1 MEEDYYK
8 LLGLNRNS
16 SADEIQKAYRDLAR
30 KYHPDLN
37 PNDKTAK
44 SKFQAVQRAY
54 EVLSDPQK
62 REMYD
67 RYGSSFESAG
77 AGGPGGGPAGGTW
90 HGRAGGA
97 GTGPEDLDFGQ
108 FFGERFGQG
117 AGGAFGDMFEQFRR
131 GRAGSQRG
139 RTRPSRGADLQHELT
154 VPFATAISGGEARL
168 KIQRKGGATETISV
182 KIPPGIEEGKKIRL
196 RGQGEKP
203 ARGAPGDILITVHV
217 APHPYFQR
225 RGDDLHVKVPVT
237 LAEAAEGAKV
247 DVPTPGG
254 TITLC
259 VPPRTS
265 SGRRLRVRGRGVPK
279 RDGKAGDLYAEV
291 QIVLPTSLD
300 EQSLQWMRQIS
311 TQYGSNPRSELK
323 W

>member
-1 MEEDYYK
+1 MAA
-8 LLGLNRNS
+8 RS
-16 SADEIQKAYRDLAR
+16 SR
-30 KYHPDLN
+30 P
-37 PNDKTAK
+37 
-44 SKFQAVQRAY
+44 
-54 EVLSDPQK
+54 
-62 REMYD
+62 
-67 RYGSSFESAG
+67 
-77 AGGPGGGPAGGTW
+77 GPGGREGDRRAARGTAVPGEPARAPKTSILASSLANGS
-90 HGRAGGA
+90 GRAGWRVWRHVRAVSPRPRWFTA
-97 GTGPEDLDFGQ
+97 GPHAAQ
-108 FFGERFGQG
+108 
-117 AGGAFGDMFEQFRR
+117 
-131 GRAGSQRG
+131 S
-139 RTRPSRGADLQHELT
+139 SADLQHELT